1 MNQDLSNNDLTGEIN
16 SLDTLNSLDIL
27 NSLENTH
34 IPSVNLEDP
43 SIQILSNIL
52 FNRPATNRSSIFFD
66 IPSENALLT
75 SSNMTNTTIP
85 NTTIPNTTV
94 PNSTIP
100 NFTIPSSNTQ
110 QVNTTAQL
118 NHAETY
124 LRFIED
130 LLQIPPIQIGQGG
143 NNLHNILQHTLSQ
156 KNAYKNILSEEGER
170 AIENIT
176 YNSLEYVEQKTCPI
190 MQMDFENG
198 EKISKLPCGH
208 LFYPDAIMRW
218 LKEEKAECPTCRYK
232 MPSFE
237 KKIEHSL
244 PTRAVTSQPIEENH
258 QNAHPTTNPT
268 TNPTANLINIP
279 IRNTINQHFN
289 RAPGQNIHPFGRTL
303 IPRTNRQI
311 HFQNLV
317 NTRQHLDEEAELQAA
332 LLASLEEQYMSSE
345 SNTEI
350 NVENKNGEVIEDENL
365 FNQINQ
371 SSDDDMIVD

>member
-85 NTTIPNTTV
+85 NT
-94 PNSTIP
+94 
-100 NFTIPSSNTQ
+100 TIPSSNTQ

-198 EKISKLPCGH
+198 EEISKLPCGH

-258 QNAHPTTNPT
+258 QNANPTTNPTTNPTANPT

-289 RAPGQNIHPFGRTL
+289 RAPGQNVHPFGRTL

-345 SNTEI
+345 SKTEI
-350 NVENKNGEVIEDENL
+350 NVENKNGEVIED
-365 FNQINQ
+365 
-371 SSDDDMIVD
+371 

>member
-156 KNAYKNILSEEGER
+156 KNAYKNILSEECER

-176 YNSLEYVEQKTCPI
+176 YNSLEYVEQKTGPI
-190 MQMDFENG
+190 IQMDFENG
-198 EKISKLPCGH
+198 EEITKLPGGH
-208 LFYPDAIMRW
+208 LF
-218 LKEEKAECPTCRYK
+218 
-232 MPSFE
+232 
-237 KKIEHSL
+237 
-244 PTRAVTSQPIEENH
+244 
-258 QNAHPTTNPT
+258 
-268 TNPTANLINIP
+268 
-279 IRNTINQHFN
+279 
-289 RAPGQNIHPFGRTL
+289 
-303 IPRTNRQI
+303 
-311 HFQNLV
+311 
-317 NTRQHLDEEAELQAA
+317 
-332 LLASLEEQYMSSE
+332 
-345 SNTEI
+345 
-350 NVENKNGEVIEDENL
+350 
-365 FNQINQ
+365 
-371 SSDDDMIVD
+371 